1 MLRGGTPMDAQ
12 KLWTPLVRYDGETW
26 RFPRE
31 KMNNG
36 VNIQTAARSCG
47 LRAGGALLPGPSGK
61 RACVSGTGCV
71 ILIKLSISGYAGPAR
86 ETEM

>member
-1 MLRGGTPMDAQ
+1 MDAQ

-36 VNIQTAARSCG
+36 VNIQTASPEPRSPGRGSALAVTVREKG
-47 LRAGGALLPGPSGK
+47 LRFRDRL
-61 RACVSGTGCV
+61 CYT
-71 ILIKLSISGYAGPAR
+71 Y
-86 ETEM
+86 